1 MLLHVAG
8 VLDADQIAEFRRALD
23 SADWIDGRAT
33 VGAQGA
39 RVKRNQQLADSS
51 PLREQLGQRVLQLL
65 GANPLFHAAA
75 LPLRF
80 LPPRFNRYEGG
91 GEYGFHVDGSVMA
104 VAATPGQPA
113 GQMRSDIA

>member
-39 RVKRNQQLADSS
+39 RVKRNQQLSDSS

-65 GANPLFHAAA
+65 GANP
-75 LPLRF
+75 
-80 LPPRFNRYEGG
+80 
-91 GEYGFHVDGSVMA
+91 
-104 VAATPGQPA
+104 
-113 GQMRSDIA
+113 